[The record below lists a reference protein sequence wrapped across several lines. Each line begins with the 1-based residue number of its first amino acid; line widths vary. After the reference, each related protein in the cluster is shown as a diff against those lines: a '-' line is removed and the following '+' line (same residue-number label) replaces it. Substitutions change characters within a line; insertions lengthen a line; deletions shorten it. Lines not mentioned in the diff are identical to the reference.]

1 MSKHLQV
8 VEINGI
14 KMEVDTRLA
23 KRVDQFRVGD
33 RVKVLKKNQYG
44 DEHKVFSGVIAG
56 FEMFKSLPT
65 IIIAYIEVEYN
76 EAKVRTIYYNSNS
89 KDVEIVADSNESLP
103 IEKGTVLA
111 SIDREI
117 EKKQAEIDDL
127 LYKRRYFIEMFGK
140 FIALDDEITQEE
152 ANEVVA

>member
-14 KMEVDTRLA
+14 KMEIDTRLA

-33 RVKVLKKNQYG
+33 RVKVLKKDQFG
-44 DEHKVFSGVIAG
+44 KGHKVFSGVIAG

-65 IIIAYIEVEYN
+65 IIIAYIEVGYN
-76 EAKVRTIYYNSNS
+76 EAKIQTVYYNSNS
-89 KDVEIVADSNESLP
+89 EDVEIVVDSSESLP

-117 EKKQAEIDDL
+117 EKKQAEINDL
-127 LYKRRYFIEMFGK
+127 MYKRRYFIEMFGK
-140 FIALDDEITQEE
+140 FIGLDDEITQEE
-152 ANEVVA
+152 ANEAVA